1 VNSTP
6 IQAPF
11 SAVVLAGERPG
22 GSKFSQEL
30 GLPAGVLVDVDGKT
44 ALERVIGALE
54 ASGQVHGGVLC
65 GPAADLYSRHDAFRN
80 TLAGSSFSWIE
91 PRSGPSMS
99 ALAGI
104 EAIGRFPVLLTAG
117 DHALLTPVLVDYFL
131 TRAAEHDADVVFG
144 LTPYELVR
152 TAYPGSRRTVL
163 RFRGE
168 AFCGSNL
175 FAVLNAAGMAGPR
188 FWSELEADRKKPW
201 RMARRLGWGMLLRY
215 LARSLTL
222 EQALERLSRAM
233 GCRVA
238 CVRMNDPRAAVDVDS
253 VADRD
258 LAERILRAER
268 GA

>member
-1 VNSTP
+1 VNPSAS
-6 IQAPF
+6 QAPF
-11 SAVVLAGERPG
+11 SAVVLAGERAG

-54 ASGQVHGGVLC
+54 ASSLVHGGVLC
-65 GPAADLYSRHDAFRN
+65 GPAAEIYSNHEIFRN
-80 TLAGSSFSWIE
+80 TLAASSFSWIE

-104 EAIGRFPVLLTAG
+104 ESIGRFPVLLTAG
-117 DHALLTPVLVDYFL
+117 DHALLTPELVDYFL
-131 TRAAEHDADVVFG
+131 ARAAELDADMVFG
-144 LTPYELVR
+144 LTPWSLVR
-152 TAYPGSRRTVL
+152 SAYPGSRRTVL
-163 RFRGE
+163 KFRGE
-168 AFCGSNL
+168 AYCGSNL
-175 FAVLNAAGMAGPR
+175 FAVLNAAGTAGPR
-188 FWSELEADRKKPW
+188 FWSELEVDRKKPW
-201 RMARRLGWGMLLRY
+201 RMARRLGPGMLLRY
-215 LARSLTL
+215 LVGSLTL
-222 EQALERLSRAM
+222 DDALQRLSSAM

-258 LAERILRAER
+258 LAVRILRAER